1 MNFDSWMGDGTTP
14 GSAYD
19 LNGNIKQM
27 QQWGWMPGGS
37 TQTDN
42 LKYTYHLNGLT
53 NRLKNVI
60 DLNNNPTTQKNA
72 TTVKGTIIYTYDAT
86 GTKLKKIVVE
96 NGATIS
102 LNNINYTTN
111 ITTTTLY
118 LGSSVYE
125 NKLYSNST
133 VNTALRYTHQL
144 QFFGHEEGRVRA
156 VRPTP
161 QSTTPLTLVY
171 DYMLKDHLGNPTW
184 RGTGVRMPAC
194 LW

>member
-60 DLNNNPTTQKNA
+60 DLNNNPNTKNCHH
-72 TTVKGTIIYTYDAT
+72 
-86 GTKLKKIVVE
+86 LKR
-96 NGATIS
+96 NH
-102 LNNINYTTN
+102 Y
-111 ITTTTLY
+111 LY
-118 LGSSVYE
+118 L
-125 NKLYSNST
+125 
-133 VNTALRYTHQL
+133 RCHWHQ
-144 QFFGHEEGRVRA
+144 
-156 VRPTP
+156 T
-161 QSTTPLTLVY
+161 
-171 DYMLKDHLGNPTW
+171 
-184 RGTGVRMPAC
+184 
-194 LW
+194 